1 MINTPIPRR
10 TFLRGV
16 GTAMALPL
24 LEAMMPLSALAQS
37 ASKIRPIRMAF
48 ISVPNG
54 IHMPAWTPA
63 ADGPNFALPSILE
76 PLQNVRDSIMLL
88 TGLTQEK
95 AEALGDGPGDHARA
109 ASVWLTGCHPVKTS
123 GADIKVGISVDQ
135 LAAQKIGHLTPFPSL
150 EIGCERG
157 AQAGDCDSGYSCAY
171 SSSISW
177 RTASTPVAK
186 EINPRSV
193 FERVFAS
200 GDPKESAASRH
211 QRQRYEK
218 SILDF
223 VMDDAAR
230 LKSQLGQRD
239 QQKLDE
245 YFTGVRD
252 VEERLGRMEKSN
264 VAMWRAAALAPDAV
278 KQDASIPADYGEHIR
293 LMCDM
298 MVLAFQA
305 DLTRICTFMLA
316 NEGSNR
322 SYRLIGVPEG
332 HHDMSHHGG
341 DPVKQ
346 DKIRQINRFHV
357 TELAY
362 LLEKLQSIR
371 EGDGTLLDNSMVVYG
386 GGISDGN
393 RHNHDDLPIL
403 VAGKGAGTIHSGR
416 HIKYTDGTP
425 MTNLFLSMLDR
436 VGVPAE
442 TMGDSTG
449 RLQQLF

>member
-1 MINTPIPRR
+1 
-10 TFLRGV
+10 
-16 GTAMALPL
+16 MALPL
-24 LEAMMPLSALAQS
+24 LDAMLPLTALAQS
-37 ASKIRPIRMAF
+37 ASKARPIRMAF

-54 IHMPAWTPA
+54 IHMPAWTPTTE
-63 ADGPNFALPSILE
+63 GPGFALPSTLE
-76 PLQNVRDSIMLL
+76 PLQNVRDSIMIL
-88 TGLTQEK
+88 TGLTQDK
-95 AEALGDGPGDHARA
+95 ARPLGDGPGDHARA

-123 GADIKVGISVDQ
+123 GADIKVGVSVDQ

-157 AQAGDCDSGYSCAY
+157 AIAGDCDSGYSCAY

-177 RTASTPVAK
+177 RTASTPMAK
-186 EINPRSV
+186 EVNPRLV
-193 FERVFAS
+193 FERLFAN
-200 GDPKESAASRH
+200 GNPNESAASRH

-223 VMDDAAR
+223 VIDDATR

-245 YFTGVRD
+245 YFTGVRE
-252 VEERLGRMEKSN
+252 VEERLGRLERSN

-278 KQDASIPADYGEHIR
+278 KQTPTIPLDYREQIR

-357 TELAY
+357 TQLAY
-362 LLEKLQSIR
+362 LLEKLNSIH
-371 EGDGTLLDNSMVVYG
+371 EPGGTLLDNSIIVYG
-386 GGISDGN
+386 GGISDGD
-393 RHNHDDLPIL
+393 RHNHDDLPTL
-403 VAGKGAGTIHSGR
+403 VAGKGGGRIHSGR
-416 HIKYTDGTP
+416 HITYTDGTP
-425 MTNLFLSMLDR
+425 MTNLFLSMLDTT
-436 VGVPAE
+436 GVPAE
-442 TMGDSTG
+442 TIGDSTG

>member
-1 MINTPIPRR
+1 VIYSPIPRR

-24 LEAMMPLSALAQS
+24 LEAMLPLSALAQS
-37 ASKIRPIRMAF
+37 VKKRPNRMAF
-48 ISVPNG
+48 VFVPNG
-54 IHMPAWTPA
+54 IHMPAWRPTA
-63 ADGPNFALPSILE
+63 EGADFALPSTLE
-76 PLQNVRDSIMLL
+76 PLHNVRDSIMVL
-88 TGLTQEK
+88 TGLTQHH
-95 AEALGDGPGDHARA
+95 AEANGDGPGDHARSA
-109 ASVWLTGCHPVKTS
+109 AAWLTGCQPRKTS
-123 GADIKVGISVDQ
+123 GANIHVGISVDQ
-135 LAAQKIGHLTPFPSL
+135 LAAQRVGNVTPFPSL

-171 SSSISW
+171 SSTIAW
-177 RTASTPVAK
+177 RTDSTPVAK
-186 EINPRSV
+186 ETDPRLL
-193 FERVFAS
+193 FERFFATSDS
-200 GDPKESAASRH
+200 GESAESRERRK
-211 QRQRYEK
+211 QYK
-218 SILDF
+218 VSILDF

-230 LKSQLGQRD
+230 LKSKLGVRD

-245 YFTGVRD
+245 YFAGVRD
-252 VEERLGRMEKSN
+252 IEQRVEQMDK
-264 VAMWRAAALAPDAV
+264 ARAAIKLAAA
-278 KQDASIPADYGEHIR
+278 KQPLVISKEPAAPADYGEQIR

-341 DPVKQ
+341 DPTKQ
-346 DKIRQINRFHV
+346 DKIRQINQFHV
-357 TELAY
+357 TQLAY
-362 LLEKLQSIR
+362 LLEKMKSIR

-386 GGISDGN
+386 GGISDGD
-393 RHNHDDLPIL
+393 RHNHNDLPIL

-416 HIKYTDGTP
+416 HIRYPDQTP
-425 MTNLFLSMLDR
+425 MTNLFLCMLDR
-436 VGVPAE
+436 IGVPAE
-442 TMGDSTG
+442 TIGDSTG

>member
-1 MINTPIPRR
+1 MS
-10 TFLRGV
+10 
-16 GTAMALPL
+16 LPL

-37 ASKIRPIRMAF
+37 VGKVRPNRMAF

-63 ADGPNFALPSILE
+63 TDGPDFALPPILE
-76 PLQNVRDSIMLL
+76 PLHNVRDSIMVL
-88 TGLTQEK
+88 TGLTQNG
-95 AEALGDGPGDHARA
+95 ARPLGDGPGDHARSA
-109 ASVWLTGCHPVKTS
+109 AAWLTGCHPVKTA

-135 LAAQKIGHLTPFPSL
+135 LAARKIGHLTPFPSL

-177 RTASTPVAK
+177 RTPSTPVAK
-186 EINPRSV
+186 EINPRLV
-193 FERVFAS
+193 FERIFAN
-200 GDPKESAASRH
+200 GDPNETAASRQ
-211 QRQRYEK
+211 QRRRYEK

-230 LKSQLGQRD
+230 LKSQLGTRD

-245 YFTGVRD
+245 YFSGVREI
-252 VEERLGRMEKSN
+252 EERLNHLEKSN
-264 VAMWRAAALAPDAV
+264 VAIWRAAAQVPDAV
-278 KQDASIPADYGEHIR
+278 KQAPSIPTDYGEHIR

-346 DKIRQINRFHV
+346 DKIRQINHFH
-357 TELAY
+357 TTQLAY
-362 LLEKLQSIR
+362 LLEKLKSIR
-371 EGDGTLLDNSMVVYG
+371 EGEGTMLDNSMIVYG
-386 GGISDGN
+386 GGISDGD

-403 VAGKGAGTIHSGR
+403 VAGKGGGTIRSGR
-416 HIKYTDGTP
+416 HITYTDGTP
-425 MTNLFLSMLDR
+425 MSNLFLSMLDR
-436 VGVPAE
+436 IGVPAE
-442 TMGDSTG
+442 TIGDSTG